1 MRCIVLLAIVLASLS
16 CSKDRPVP
24 VAPAGKS
31 SASLAAPGAP
41 TNLRFD
47 APTDS
52 SCTVRWDASAGATDY
67 YVNYRPASGGRW
79 TNEPH
84 TGVRLYNTIHDL
96 QPNTAYR
103 WAVRAENGDG
113 TSEWAFGPHFT
124 TRPSEGDDSSDVPAA
139 PTNLRFDAPTDSSC
153 TVRWDAS
160 AGATDYY
167 VNYRPTSG
175 GRWTNEPHAGDGLYN
190 TIHDLEP
197 GTAYRWAVRAENGNG
212 ASAWAF
218 GPHFTTLSDDQ
229 SQDETGGDGG
239 SSTVDRGPQARDR
252 AALVALYHATEG
264 DNWDENANWLSNK
277 PLDDWYGVTTNA
289 QGRVTRLKLFRN
301 GLTGP
306 IPPQLGN
313 LDKLEDLR
321 LGGNFLRGPI
331 PPELGNLSNLRNWYM
346 ANSQVTG
353 PIPPEL
359 GNLKKLERLGF
370 FDNHLRGPIPPELGQ
385 LTNLI
390 YITIGGNQLTGC
402 LPSAWR
408 DVHVD
413 QSSDRGN
420 LGLSLCSEATT
431 TRESSASDRAAL
443 MAFYYATGGDNWRA
457 NGGWGSNRPLN
468 DWFGVS
474 VDSRGR
480 VITLG
485 LTGNDLSGFLPPELG
500 NLTHLKALYLSVNPQ
515 LRGPIPP
522 ELGNLENLEHI
533 RIGGSNI
540 GNLWGQLRGPIP
552 PELGNLEN
560 LKELDLGF
568 NQLSGSIP
576 PELGNLLNLVEL
588 DLAHNQLSGSIPPQ
602 LGRLFNLRF
611 AILVGNALTG
621 CLPSSWEE
629 DVFIL
634 DDDLPF
640 CGDSVGPSGSFNIEL
655 VYLDNGLSSARKN
668 LMAQAARR
676 WKQVIVGDL
685 VDINY
690 RRNPYNA
697 WDDFLQARIQVS
709 DTVDDVRVFVRV
721 RPITSQTTTGNP
733 TTGTGFTFQIR
744 ASDSLPILSAVLL
757 NSNLLDEV
765 EDEGLL
771 EKLMLHELGH
781 CLGVGISWDHFGL
794 LYNSSRQN
802 HTADTYFAGF
812 QARRAFDQ
820 LGGRSYRGRK
830 VPVQQGGDDVHWRTG
845 VFGDELMTLG
855 WTWPYHAPLSRIT
868 VASLDDIGY
877 EVNLDAADAYRVPS
891 TSAAKPVADDRRPGC
906 QILHHPIH
914 VVAEDGS
921 IVDVLSP

>member
-1 MRCIVLLAIVLASLS
+1 MAVRLVLFALLVLS
-16 CSKDRPVP
+16 CSKDQPAP

-31 SASLAAPGAP
+31 LAALAAPTAP

-52 SCTVRWDASAGATDY
+52 SCTVRWDASDGATDY
-67 YVNYRPASGGRW
+67 DVNYK
-79 TNEPH
+79 
-84 TGVRLYNTIHDL
+84 
-96 QPNTAYR
+96 TA
-103 WAVRAENGDG
+103 
-113 TSEWAFGPHFT
+113 
-124 TRPSEGDDSSDVPAA
+124 
-139 PTNLRFDAPTDSSC
+139 
-153 TVRWDAS
+153 
-160 AGATDYY
+160 
-167 VNYRPTSG
+167 SG

-197 GTAYRWAVRAENGNG
+197 GTAYRWAVRAENGDG

-218 GPHFTTLSDDQ
+218 GPNFTTRPSEEDDSSDVPAAPTNLRFDAPTDSSCTVRWNASAGSTDYDVAYMPASGGRWQIEPHAGDGLYNTIHDLEPGTAYRWAVRAENGNGASAWVFGPNFTTLSDNQ
-229 SQDETGGDGG
+229 SRDETGGDGG
-239 SSTVDRGPQARDR
+239 DSAASDRDV
-252 AALVALYHATEG
+252 LVALYHATGG
-264 DNWDENANWLSNK
+264 DNWERNDDWLSNK
-277 PLDDWYGVTTNA
+277 PLDEWYGVTTNA
-289 QGRVTRLKLFRN
+289 QGRVTHLKLFRN
-301 GLTGP
+301 SLRGP

-313 LDKLEDLR
+313 LEKLEDLR

-359 GNLKKLERLGF
+359 GNLKKLERLGL

-443 MAFYYATGGDNWRA
+443 VALYHATNGDHWDYNDNWL
-457 NGGWGSNRPLN
+457 SNAPLGE
-468 DWFGVS
+468 WIGV
-474 VDSRGR
+474 DTDAEGR
-480 VITLG
+480 VRSLWM
-485 LTGNDLSGFLPPELG
+485 TGNNLRGTIPPELFILDKLERLRL
-500 NLTHLKALYLSVNPQ
+500 NLNQLS
-515 LRGPIPP
+515 GPIPP
-522 ELGNLENLEHI
+522 ELGNLNRLKWLLL
-533 RIGGSNI
+533 GDN
-540 GNLWGQLRGPIP
+540 QLTGPIP
-552 PELGNLEN
+552 AQLGNLSN
-560 LKELDLGF
+560 LI
-568 NQLSGSIP
+568 QLSLSDNRLTGSIP
-576 PELGNLLNLVEL
+576 SQLGNLDKLALLSLQNNQLTGPIPSQLGQLTNLVEIE
-588 DLAHNQLSGSIPPQ
+588 LSGN
-602 LGRLFNLRF
+602 R
-611 AILVGNALTG
+611 LTG
-621 CLPSSWEE
+621 CLPSAWS
-629 DVFIL
+629 DMYDHQTDF
-634 DDDLPF
+634 DKMSLPF
-640 CGDSVGPSGSFNIEL
+640 CGDSGRSSGSFNIEL

-668 LMAQAARR
+668 LMAKAARR
-676 WKQVIVGDL
+676 WEQVIIGDL
-685 VDINY
+685 PDISF
-690 RRNPYNA
+690 RRYSYNE
-697 WDDFLQARIQVS
+697 WDDLLQARIRVS
-709 DTVDDVRVFVRV
+709 DTVDDVRIFVRV
-721 RPITSQTTTGNP
+721 RPIASQTTTGSP
-733 TTGTGFTFQIR
+733 TAGTGFNFQIR
-744 ASDSLPILSAVLL
+744 ASDSLPILSAILL
-757 NSNLLDEV
+757 NSDLLDDV

-830 VPVQQGGDDVHWRTG
+830 VPVQQGGDDVHWRTS

-868 VASLDDIGY
+868 VASLEDIGY

-891 TSAAKPVADDRRPGC
+891 TSAAKPVADETRPGC
-906 QILHHPIH
+906 QILHQPIH
-914 VVAEDGS
+914 VVAEDGR
-921 IVDVLSP
+921 VLETIDP